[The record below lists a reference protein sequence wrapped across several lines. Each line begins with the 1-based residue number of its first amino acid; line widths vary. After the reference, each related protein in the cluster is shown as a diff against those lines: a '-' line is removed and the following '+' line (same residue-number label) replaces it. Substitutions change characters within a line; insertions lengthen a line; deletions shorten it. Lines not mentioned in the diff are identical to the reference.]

1 MTNEHRGTYT
11 SLFENQTLIVP
22 VLKQL
27 EIAKLEKKK
36 RKKKKERKGG
46 VNDSDFRRN
55 SYRTWS
61 QCISSS
67 VPLILPPFS
76 FIVSVARPRGAR
88 HAWRMLYM
96 WWSVIAVEN
105 GPVRALEIPA
115 GCSRSS
121 PDVRKLT
128 SFQRELV
135 KTWFFAWRTRWH
147 ADRRSI
153 EPASEATR
161 NLSGSGC
168 DLVLRFHARQFYG

>member
-1 MTNEHRGTYT
+1 MISAFR
-11 SLFENQTLIVP
+11 
-22 VLKQL
+22 
-27 EIAKLEKKK
+27 
-36 RKKKKERKGG
+36 
-46 VNDSDFRRN
+46 DS
-55 SYRTWS
+55 YGTWS
-61 QCISSS
+61 QCIPSS
-67 VPLILPPFS
+67 VALIFPPFS
-76 FIVSVARPRGAR
+76 ILVSVARPRGAR

-168 DLVLRFHARQFYG
+168 DLVLRFHALVSFMARANFLASETSDVRRYLWTHARGPRR